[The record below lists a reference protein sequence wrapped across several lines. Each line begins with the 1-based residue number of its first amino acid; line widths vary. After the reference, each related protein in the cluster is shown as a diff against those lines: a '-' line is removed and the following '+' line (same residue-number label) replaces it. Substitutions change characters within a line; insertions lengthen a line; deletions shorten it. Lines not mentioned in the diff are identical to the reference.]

1 MSEAGGTHVT
11 MPSVS
16 QMQQPMSIVDSS
28 CPLNLEGVE
37 YSALGVPNR
46 NADARFALP
55 PEAQNPTPPP
65 TRRPRSLPI

>member
-1 MSEAGGTHVT
+1 

-46 NADARFALP
+46 NADARFCSP
-55 PEAQNPTPPP
+55 PGGPEPNASI
-65 TRRPRSLPI
+65 PRAVPAPCQSKKSLEG